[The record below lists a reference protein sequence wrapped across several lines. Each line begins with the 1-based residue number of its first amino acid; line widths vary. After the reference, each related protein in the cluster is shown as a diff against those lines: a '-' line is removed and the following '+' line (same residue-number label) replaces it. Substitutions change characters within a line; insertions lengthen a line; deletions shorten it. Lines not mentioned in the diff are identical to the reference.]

1 MSLLQEAQENQHP
14 VYRKVSTYLLED
26 LVLKGYFKYSDERLL
41 AKAGIHFI
49 QSWEEIDE
57 YKKDHS
63 AVAFILNGEN
73 MESIRDVSE
82 NGLVM
87 PQKST
92 YFYPKLATGL
102 LFNDL

>member
-1 MSLLQEAQENQHP
+1 MNLLAESYENLHA

-26 LVLKGYFKYSDERLL
+26 VVLKGYFKYSDERLL

-49 QSWEEIDE
+49 QTWDEINE
-57 YKKDHS
+57 YRKDHS
-63 AVAFILNGEN
+63 SVAFILNGEH
-73 MESIRDVSE
+73 MQSIRDVSE
-82 NGLVM
+82 SGLVM